1 MKNTFSFQISIECQA
16 DMLWEY
22 WKSLTRDIA
31 LIYLFILQ
39 TSIEAHVRLI
49 DILSLKRLENKF
61 LI

>member
-1 MKNTFSFQISIECQA
+1 MSIECQA

-49 DILSLKRLENKF
+49 DLYFKLEEITKQVPD
-61 LI
+61 